1 MSMFEDGRYRWRET
15 YFVLFDALQRP
26 AVARVKK
33 ALAALGNRYEVK
45 NIRGDDQGLFES
57 LTLLA
62 PDDFAA
68 LDISYLEGDE
78 VLEQGAELCADLG
91 RAAVGAEEK
100 ARLKR
105 IRQCTG
111 RFDVLHFEQLADDE
125 DQADDD
131 ETLDPGAMLVV
142 LEALA
147 KLTGGIAIDPQSG
160 TII

>member
-15 YFVLFDALQRP
+15 YFVLFDAAQRP
-26 AVARVKK
+26 AAAQVAKT
-33 ALAALGNRYEVK
+33 LAALGNRYELK

-68 LDISYLEGDE
+68 LDISYLEGEE

-91 RAAVGAEEK
+91 RAAADAQEK

-125 DQADDD
+125 TEDDD

-147 KLTGGIAIDPQSG
+147 KLTGGIAVDPQSG
-160 TII
+160 TVI